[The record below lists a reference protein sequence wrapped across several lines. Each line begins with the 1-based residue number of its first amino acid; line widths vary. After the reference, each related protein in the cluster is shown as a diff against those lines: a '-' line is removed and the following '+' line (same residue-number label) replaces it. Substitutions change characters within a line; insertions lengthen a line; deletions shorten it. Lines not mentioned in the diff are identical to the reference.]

1 MNIKIFSKDDIR
13 TITIKDLE
21 LKVRPLT
28 LSERLKIQASGFAVN
43 EKGGF
48 APARMDYKSVIEAV
62 AGAIIEIKGYEDYE
76 PEVVLEGIQNPQDF
90 YEIIRELKK
99 INELEPEQEKK

>member
-28 LSERLKIQASGFAVN
+28 LSQRMKIQASGFAVN
-43 EKGGF
+43 EKGDF
-48 APARMDYKSVIEAV
+48 APARMDYNSMIEAI

-76 PEVVLEGIQNPQDF
+76 PEIVLEGIQDPKDF
-90 YEIIRELKK
+90 YEIIREMRKL
-99 INELEPEQEKK
+99 NELEPEQEKK